1 MLLPGIIDIEASGFG
16 RGSYPIE
23 IGVATESGEAM
34 SWLVRP
40 ESDWDHWDDN
50 AAQLHGITREQ
61 LVRDGLGVDSIADHL
76 NEMLEGQILYSD
88 GWGFDSGWL
97 ALLYYCA
104 RRTMTFRLETLPRIL
119 TEYQLSVW
127 DDTKLRIR
135 SEHALSHHRAG
146 EDARLLQMTYEAT
159 ALMEYQAR
167 LKRS

>member
-23 IGVATESGEAM
+23 IGVATESAEEM

-40 ESDWDHWDDN
+40 ESDWDHWDEK
-50 AAQLHGITREQ
+50 AAQLHGITRAQ
-61 LVRDGLGVDSIADHL
+61 LFSDGVGVDTIADQL
-76 NEMLEGQILYSD
+76 NEVLEGQILYSD

-119 TEYQLSVW
+119 SEFQLTVW
-127 DDTKLRIR
+127 DQTKLKIR
-135 SEHALSHHRAG
+135 SEHEMSRHRAG
-146 EDARLLQMTYEAT
+146 RDARLLQLTYEAT
-159 ALMEYQAR
+159 SMMEYQAQ
-167 LKRS
+167 LKRP

>member
-23 IGVATESGEAM
+23 IGVATETGEEV

-40 ESDWDHWDDN
+40 ESDWTHWDDN
-50 AAQLHGITREQ
+50 AAQLHGISRLQ
-61 LVRDGLGVDSIADHL
+61 LASEGVGVDTIADQL
-76 NEMLEGQILYSD
+76 NECLEGQILYSD

-119 TEYQLSVW
+119 SEFQLSVW
-127 DDTKLRIR
+127 DKTKRRIR
-135 SEHALSHHRAG
+135 AEYGLSQHRAG
-146 EDARLLQMTYEAT
+146 KDARLLQLTYEAT
-159 ALMEYQAR
+159 ALLEHQAH